1 MGKPVIYLTG
11 STGFIGKN
19 LCVGL
24 KNDFDIMPL
33 QRKKCESGAFY
44 YELPNFSENVCESS
58 QKLLIHCAGLAH
70 DNKSLQH
77 SDYQSSNVHLT
88 ERVLKLAESLNID
101 TFIFMSSAKV
111 YGEFSQN
118 RVYSEN
124 DPTIPETPYAI
135 SKLFAEKMVQ
145 DFCKLN
151 LINYYNL
158 RLPVT
163 YGESM
168 NGNLKIFE
176 NFARNR
182 IPFPFMITSNKKSM
196 CHVQNIMSFLRTI
209 IFTRKKI
216 SGVYNICDDCVYS
229 TEDIVVSCYLN
240 LGRKRQKYLTLP
252 NMLLRYIS
260 NCLPNLKLHEKLTSN
275 LVISNSKAKELTE
288 WRPLQSLHKK

>member
-1 MGKPVIYLTG
+1 MGSPVIYLTG

-24 KNDFDIMPL
+24 KNDFDVKPL
-33 QRKKCESGAFY
+33 QRKKCKSGEFY
-44 YELPNFSENVCESS
+44 YELPNFPLNVSENS

-70 DNKSLQH
+70 DNKRLQH
-77 SDYQSSNVHLT
+77 SVYESSNVHLT
-88 ERVLKLAESLNID
+88 ERVLKLAVSLDVD
-101 TFIFMSSAKV
+101 TFILMSSAKV

-124 DPTIPETPYAI
+124 DLTVPETPYAI

-145 DFCKLN
+145 DFCKLKSM
-151 LINYYNL
+151 NYYTL

-196 CHVQNIMSFLRTI
+196 CHVQNITSFLKAI

-216 SGVYNICDDCVYS
+216 SGIYNICDDRVYS
-229 TEDIVVSCYLN
+229 TEDIVVSCYHK

-252 NMLLRYIS
+252 NILLRYIS
-260 NCLPNLKLHEKLTSN
+260 NFLPNLKLHEKLTSN

-288 WRPLQSLHKK
+288 WLPLQSLHRK